1 MQTSFMKTVAVGA
14 LFSASAAFGAI
25 TEKSATPK
33 LDQLKGQC
41 KGKACTPV
49 KRVIFD
55 SLKGAS
61 ETTKLPDTA
70 RSEDARGGILI

>member
-14 LFSASAAFGAI
+14 LFSASAAFGSIA
-25 TEKSATPK
+25 EKSMTPK
-33 LDQLKGQC
+33 LDDVKGQC
-41 KGKACTPV
+41 KGKNCNGV

-70 RSEDARGGILI
+70 RSDDARGGILI